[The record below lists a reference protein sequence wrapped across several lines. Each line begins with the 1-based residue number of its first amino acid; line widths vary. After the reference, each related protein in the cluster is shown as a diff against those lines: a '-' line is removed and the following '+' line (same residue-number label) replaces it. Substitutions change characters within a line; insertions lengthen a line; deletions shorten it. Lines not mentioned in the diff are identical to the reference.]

1 VSSADTRTIDATTSM
16 IDGSLLDIT
25 TVLKASTSISRE
37 VVPAKLLTVLMRIV
51 LENAGA
57 ERGFLLLEGS
67 LGLRVQARG
76 ERGGEELAV
85 MEGTALE
92 ECRDLSVPLVQFVQ
106 RTASP
111 VVIVDAMRD
120 QRCNGQAYV
129 QERKPRS
136 ILVLPILNRGKSV
149 GVLYLENNLAAGVF
163 TRDRVDLLT
172 LLSGQIAV
180 SSDNAMLYEQLE
192 QKVQERT
199 AELVQEKRKSE
210 ELLHNILP
218 VETADELKRN
228 GFAEARQYE
237 RVTVL
242 FTDFKGFTELST
254 KLPPAE
260 LVREIDECF
269 KAFDRIV
276 GKHGI
281 EKIKT
286 IGDAYMAAGGLP
298 VPNSTHAE
306 NAIRAALEIRDYMR
320 DRIDRGIGSPLGIR
334 IGLHTGPV
342 VAGIV
347 GLKKFQYDIWGDTV
361 NTAARM
367 ETSGEPGKVNVSLA
381 TYELTRDLFHF
392 EARGELEAKGKGRVP
407 MFFVERAGSAA

>member
-1 VSSADTRTIDATTSM
+1 
-16 IDGSLLDIT
+16 
-25 TVLKASTSISRE
+25 
-37 VVPAKLLTVLMRIV
+37 
-51 LENAGA
+51 
-57 ERGFLLLEGS
+57 
-67 LGLRVQARG
+67 
-76 ERGGEELAV
+76 
-85 MEGTALE
+85 
-92 ECRDLSVPLVQFVQ
+92 
-106 RTASP
+106 
-111 VVIVDAMRD
+111 
-120 QRCNGQAYV
+120 
-129 QERKPRS
+129 
-136 ILVLPILNRGKSV
+136 
-149 GVLYLENNLAAGVF
+149 
-163 TRDRVDLLT
+163 
-172 LLSGQIAV
+172 
-180 SSDNAMLYEQLE
+180 MLYEQLE

-199 AELVQEKRKSE
+199 SELVKEKRKSE

-218 VETADELKRN
+218 VETAEELMRN

-242 FTDFKGFTELST
+242 FTDFKGFTELSAT
-254 KLPPAE
+254 LPPGD

-269 KAFDRIV
+269 KTFDRIV

-286 IGDAYMAAGGLP
+286 IGDAYMAVGGLP

-320 DRIDRGIGSPLGIR
+320 DRVEQGIGSPLGIR

-367 ETSGEPGKVNVSLA
+367 ESSGEPGKVNVSRA
-381 TYELTRDLFHF
+381 TYELTRELFSF
-392 EARGELEAKGKGRVP
+392 EARGEVEAKGKGRIP
-407 MFFVERAGSAA
+407 MFFVERNGSAASSTLQNP

>member
-1 VSSADTRTIDATTSM
+1 
-16 IDGSLLDIT
+16 
-25 TVLKASTSISRE
+25 
-37 VVPAKLLTVLMRIV
+37 VPAQLLSVLMGIV

-67 LGLRVQARG
+67 RGLLVQARG
-76 ERGGEELAV
+76 ERGGAELGV
-85 MEGTALE
+85 MQGVALE
-92 ECRDLSVPLVQFVQ
+92 DCQDLSVPLVQFVR
-106 RTASP
+106 RTADP
-111 VVIVDAMRD
+111 VVIADAQKD
-120 QRCNGQAYV
+120 LRCNTQAYV
-129 QERKPRS
+129 QERRPRS
-136 ILVLPILNRGKSV
+136 ILCLPILNRGKSV
-149 GVLYLENNLAAGVF
+149 GILYLENNLAAGVF

-180 SSDNAMLYEQLE
+180 SIDNAMLYEQLE
-192 QKVQERT
+192 QKVEERT
-199 AELVQEKRKSE
+199 AELALEKQKSE

-218 VETADELKRN
+218 VETAEELKRN
-228 GFAEARQYE
+228 GFAEARHYE

-242 FTDFKGFTELST
+242 FTDFKGFTELSAT
-254 KLPPAE
+254 LPPAD

-269 KAFDRIV
+269 KAFDRII

-320 DRIDRGIGSPLGIR
+320 DRVDRGIGSPLGIR

-367 ETSGEPGKVNVSLA
+367 ESSCDPGKVNVSSA
-381 TYELTRDLFHF
+381 TYELTRDLFRF
-392 EARGELEAKGKGRVP
+392 EARGEVEAKGKGRIP
-407 MFFVERAGSAA
+407 MYFVEPAT